1 LLFGEKGRI
10 VFSFMLRGT
19 HFLVQAFDA
28 AKGDRLKART
38 SIVCRREE
46 GARRTAERLALSKA
60 GIVAFSSS
68 GDVETGEYEDQPTV
82 FFRAGR
88 VPAEFDLMS

>member
-1 LLFGEKGRI
+1 M
-10 VFSFMLRGT
+10 STQT

-28 AKGDRLKART
+28 PKGGQLKADT
-38 SIVCRREE
+38 PIVCRMEE

-60 GIVAFSSS
+60 GIIAFSRR
-68 GDVETGEYEDQPTV
+68 GDVETGDYNDQPTV

-88 VPAEFDLMS
+88 VPAEFDWMP